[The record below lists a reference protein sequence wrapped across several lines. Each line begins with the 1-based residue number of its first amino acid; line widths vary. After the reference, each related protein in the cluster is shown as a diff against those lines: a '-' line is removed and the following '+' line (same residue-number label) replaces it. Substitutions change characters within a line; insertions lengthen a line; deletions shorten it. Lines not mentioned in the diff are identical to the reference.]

1 MSDFAR
7 AARTMLEGDM
17 AASVAAVERIVSSD
31 FGDPEGLYNLARHL
45 ARLNRVD
52 SALNLLDRVV
62 AGGFFCCPAMLR
74 DPWLEPIRAT
84 PRFTMLL
91 EKAEDKHRAAAL
103 EFEKLEGNRVLH
115 LGV

>member
-52 SALNLLDRVV
+52 SALDLLDRVV

-74 DPWLEPIRAT
+74 DPWLEPIRAV
-84 PRFTMLL
+84 PRFTALL
-91 EKAEDKHRAAAL
+91 VKAEEKHRAAEC
-103 EFEKLEGNRVLH
+103 EFEKLEGNRVLQM
-115 LGV
+115 GI